1 MAPGRVFAFPPGG
14 SERLLETE
22 EPVAPPRVTRQKAKE
37 IGVTNREKSPLRQD
51 VQSSIHMDDG
61 FVSMDEG
68 GYFCV
73 DLSPNSR
80 FVDRDADLFEEDMNA
95 DLFGEDRNA
104 HLSEEPLDRNA
115 NFHEEPDHCMNDEG
129 KF

>member
-61 FVSMDEG
+61 
-68 GYFCV
+68 
-73 DLSPNSR
+73 
-80 FVDRDADLFEEDMNA
+80 
-95 DLFGEDRNA
+95 
-104 HLSEEPLDRNA
+104 HLLGPR
-115 NFHEEPDHCMNDEG
+115 MG
-129 KF
+129 IIR